1 MISTQGTLTQSIKQR
16 HNALKER
23 LQSTHNNCKK
33 GQVRVV
39 LLITPCPYL
48 DISNMISSISISL
61 ISNMAEL
68 ILSRGKV
75 QFLRRR
81 SMYRNSGVDQWKWEI
96 GGREGGGGGGGGTGL
111 LQLLHLPSCWN
122 LLHVTSHALHLTRYI
137 S

>member
-1 MISTQGTLTQSIKQR
+1 MYRRRDFTKVLQKNKLT
-16 HNALKER
+16 
-23 LQSTHNNCKK
+23 
-33 GQVRVV
+33 VRVV
-39 LLITPCPYL
+39 LLITPGPYL
-48 DISNMISSISISL
+48 DISNIISSISISL

-75 QFLRRR
+75 QFLKRR

-122 LLHVTSHALHLTRYI
+122 LLHVTSRALELTCYSSRVTAHVLNFTRLI
-137 S
+137 